1 MYNAHMSVHGLG
13 LGSAEYTDHLFSKS
27 DLSNLHFLAVG
38 FEVSW
43 AHCLQA
49 EQSREVWLGNKHLC
63 LHNFSFS

>member
-1 MYNAHMSVHGLG
+1 MYNAHMSVHSLG

-27 DLSNLHFLAVG
+27 DLSNQHFLAVG

-49 EQSREVWLGNKHLC
+49 EQSREVWLRNKHLC